1 MSTDHACGRVGRIR
15 VLHTIGA
22 AKTAKSRWAVSLCA
36 ENRRAHRVHASRASA
51 RAGRAEWGMPRCAA
65 CACAARVVGA
75 GTASSTAES
84 IVLWSRWCSM
94 GAAASLWLLDLVLL
108 LAYST
113 TVSTAGI
120 DAAKPSIVFFLTD
133 VSYQQQLPWIVYT

>member
-1 MSTDHACGRVGRIR
+1 
-15 VLHTIGA
+15 
-22 AKTAKSRWAVSLCA
+22 
-36 ENRRAHRVHASRASA
+36 
-51 RAGRAEWGMPRCAA
+51 
-65 CACAARVVGA
+65 
-75 GTASSTAES
+75 
-84 IVLWSRWCSM
+84 M

>member
-1 MSTDHACGRVGRIR
+1 MSTDHARGRVGRIR

-36 ENRRAHRVHASRASA
+36 ENRAHRVHASSRASA
-51 RAGRAEWGMPRCAA
+51 RGRGMGNAA
-65 CACAARVVGA
+65 VCGVRMRARRRGAA